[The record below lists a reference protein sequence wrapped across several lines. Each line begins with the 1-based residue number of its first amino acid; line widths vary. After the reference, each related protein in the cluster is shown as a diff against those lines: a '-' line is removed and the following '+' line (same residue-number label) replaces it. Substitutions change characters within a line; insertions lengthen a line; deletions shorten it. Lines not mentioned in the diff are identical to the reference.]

1 MPSRFSPL
9 AQSAKSLARS
19 ALPVLVLLA
28 IAGSVDA
35 QIMLHSKD
43 LLAVYMTG
51 NSTKLGQSL
60 VNGAWGKAGPLL
72 GVIACFLVST
82 TVAAWLGSR
91 LPAWRGALV
100 LFLTALSMG
109 VASALAV
116 ALVADQYSLL
126 ITCLVAC
133 AMGAIN
139 QVRVDEPGVTFITG
153 NLIRVGREFAEGEY
167 GAAALGLARWAA
179 FVVGAVFGTLLDRL
193 FNTGALAIVASFTF
207 ACAVV
212 TTLFTATSA
221 HAGEGDDAAHRSL
234 PDGGINRVRE

>member
-9 AQSAKSLARS
+9 AQSAQSLARS
-19 ALPVLVLLA
+19 AWPVLVLLA

-60 VNGAWGKAGPLL
+60 VDGAWGKAGPLL

-82 TVAAWLGSR
+82 TIAAWFGGR
-91 LPAWRGALV
+91 LPGWRAALV
-100 LFLTALSMG
+100 LLLTALLMG
-109 VASALAV
+109 AAAALAA
-116 ALVADQYSLL
+116 ALAADQYSLL

-153 NLIRVGREFAEGEY
+153 NLIRMGREFAGGEY

-179 FVVGAVFGTLLDRL
+179 FVLGAVFGTLLDRH
-193 FNTGALAIVASFTF
+193 FNTLALAIVAAFTL

-212 TTLFTATSA
+212 ATLFTATLA
-221 HAGEGDDAAHRSL
+221 RADGKAAHRSL